1 MALNN
6 YANLKAAI
14 ENWSKRNDLTNAVSG
29 IDDYIDIAES
39 EMYRDEIDQR
49 GSIVSRGLLLRDM
62 QYRAGP
68 TTAPTTRFLALPS
81 TDSSSNP
88 IRFLKMRKLKVTS
101 GGVDYD
107 VRYRSPE
114 AMNVKSGTNIP
125 KYFTITSQIE
135 FDRIPSG
142 TIEMNYY
149 GTIKD
154 LDSTNTTNIILTDHP
169 DIYLHGALWAL
180 FKWARNWEEASMHY
194 REFRR
199 AITGANMRDRR
210 SMLGAAPASN
220 REGSTP

>member
-6 YANLKAAI
+6 YANLKTSI
-14 ENWSKRNDLTNAVSG
+14 IDWSKRSDVTSLV
-29 IDDYIDIAES
+29 DDFIDIAES

-49 GSIVSRGLLLRDM
+49 GSVVSKGLMLRDM
-62 QYRAGP
+62 EYRANP
-68 TTAPTTRFLALPS
+68 TTAPTTRFLALP
-81 TDSSSNP
+81 TQDSGGNT
-88 IRFLKMRKLKVTS
+88 IRFLRMRKIKVTS

-142 TIEMNYY
+142 TIEMSYY
-149 GTIKD
+149 GTIRD
-154 LDSTNTTNIILTDHP
+154 LDSTNTTNTILTDHP
-169 DIYLHGALWAL
+169 DIYLHGSLWAL
-180 FKWARNWEEASMHY
+180 FKWARNWEEAAMHY
-194 REFRR
+194 SEFRK
-199 AITGANMRDRR
+199 AITGANKRDERGRR
-210 SMLGAAPASN
+210 GSAPATN